1 MYNGGAS
8 GEKWGKVEEPLARVP
23 RCCFRM
29 REYNAMFLG
38 EFVHTID
45 DKGRLTVP
53 AKFRVDLAA
62 GLVITRGIDRCLAV
76 FPMAEWKRLAAQ
88 VSALPITDRRA
99 RAFRRLVFA
108 NASDAIPDKQG
119 RVLIP
124 PRLREYA
131 DLDSEVVVTGLNTYI
146 EVWNLDAWGEERERV
161 EGDGEDAEEWAA
173 LGI

>member
-1 MYNGGAS
+1 
-8 GEKWGKVEEPLARVP
+8 
-23 RCCFRM
+23 
-29 REYNAMFLG
+29 MFLG

-45 DKGRLTVP
+45 DKGRLTIP
-53 AKFRVDLAA
+53 AKFRDDLGA
-62 GLVITRGIDRCLAV
+62 GLVVTRSIDRCLAIY
-76 FPMAEWKRLAAQ
+76 PMEEWKSLAKK
-88 VSALPITDRRA
+88 VSDLPVTDRQA

-131 DLDSEVVVTGLNTYI
+131 GLGGEVVVTGLNTYI
-146 EVWNLDAWGEERERV
+146 EVWNQDSWGEERERV
-161 EGDGEDAEEWAA
+161 EGDAVNVEEWAA

>member
-1 MYNGGAS
+1 
-8 GEKWGKVEEPLARVP
+8 
-23 RCCFRM
+23 
-29 REYNAMFLG
+29 MFLG

-53 AKFRVDLAA
+53 AKFRADLAS
-62 GLVITRGIDRCLAV
+62 GLVITRGLDRCLAIY
-76 FPMAEWKRLAAQ
+76 PMGEWERLAER

-108 NASDAIPDKQG
+108 SASDAVPDKQG
-119 RVLIP
+119 RMLIP

-131 DLDSEVVVTGLNTYI
+131 SLDGEVVVTGLDTYI
-146 EVWNLDAWGEERERV
+146 EVWNPDSWADERERV
-161 EGDGEDAEEWAA
+161 EADDAGIEEWAA